1 MFFILICLIVLLGG
15 IKGNAQDI
23 DREIVIHPNGNSWV
37 VNDWQKNRRMITRD
51 GIRNWSDPDDR
62 IQTYFRV
69 DQAGDVWLRL
79 YLRPVVGSSKITV
92 AMGEKKKEVKL
103 DPGMEYVDV
112 GAFRFSTSGYHHI
125 ELQGL
130 DRSGEVFAEVNGIE
144 LRGIDENVE
153 VVYVRD
159 DFYWGQRGPSVHL
172 TYQTP
177 KNRDIEW
184 FYNEITVS
192 EGEDVVGSYFMA
204 NGFGEGYFGIQVN
217 SEEERRILFSVW
229 SPYDTQDPNE
239 IPDEYKI
246 ILNKK
251 GEDVYT
257 GEFGNEGSGGQSYWR
272 YMWQAGQTYRFL
284 LRAVPAGN
292 NSTDYTAYF
301 FAPELGEWKLIASF
315 RRPFTQT
322 HIIRPH
328 SFLENFYTQTGY
340 ISRKAH
346 YSNQWVRDTSGE
358 WHELTSAK
366 FTADATARKGSRM
379 DYAGGVEDGLF
390 YMKNCGF
397 FDDFT
402 EIDSYHDRPSSG
414 EKPRIDLDE
423 LP

>member
-15 IKGNAQDI
+15 IKGNAQDT

-51 GIRNWSDPDDR
+51 GIRNWADQNDR
-62 IQTYFRV
+62 IRTYFRL
-69 DQAGDVWLRL
+69 DQEEEIALRL
-79 YLRPVVGSSKITV
+79 HVESSVETSIIKVTVGEHTKNVELNSQ
-92 AMGEKKKEVKL
+92 
-103 DPGMEYVDV
+103 MEYIDA
-112 GAFRFSTSGYHHI
+112 GSFRIASAGYHFI

-130 DRSGEVFAEVNGIE
+130 DRSGEVFAEVNSIE
-144 LRGIDENVE
+144 LRGLDENTE
-153 VVYVRD
+153 IVYVRD

-172 TYQTP
+172 TYETP
-177 KNRDIEW
+177 ENRDIEW
-184 FYNEITVS
+184 FYNEITVP

-246 ILNKK
+246 VLNKK

-322 HIIRPH
+322 YIRRPH
-328 SFLENFYTQTGY
+328 SFLENFYPQTGY
-340 ISRKAH
+340 MSRKAY

-358 WHELTSAK
+358 WHELTSAR